1 VNKMYWK
8 ENMITVIGSLNYDI
22 ILKQKRLPNKGE
34 TYTVDSVTT
43 SCGGKGANQAV
54 QCSRMGV
61 KTALLGAI
69 GNDIYGDFLYK
80 QLKKCGVEV
89 KDIKR
94 TNESTGLGINNVLAD
109 GSLFANIV
117 RGANF
122 TVSKEDID
130 RAEEQIAKSK
140 IVILQLEIP
149 TEVTEYAVS
158 IASKHKC
165 YIILNVAPAKVI
177 TDTTFSKVNCLI
189 VNENEASFYIGKPIT
204 DLSSALWGCEELYKK
219 VKNIIVITLGEK
231 GSLLFNGKDKI
242 HVSARKVN
250 VADTTGA
257 GDSYIGSFA
266 AKLLNGAGIVQATI
280 FGNIAASITITKT
293 GAQTSMPSMEE
304 VQSILKKESLKVTY
318 Y

>member
-1 VNKMYWK
+1 MNWK

-22 ILKQKRLPNKGE
+22 ILKQQRMPNKGE

-43 SCGGKGANQAV
+43 GCGGKGANQAV
-54 QCSRMGV
+54 QCSKMGV
-61 KTALLGAI
+61 KTVMLGAI
-69 GNDIYGDFLYK
+69 GNDLYGDFLYK
-80 QLKKCGVEV
+80 QLKKYAVEV
-89 KDIKR
+89 KYIKR
-94 TNESTGLGINNVLAD
+94 TNESTGLGINNVLVD

-130 RAEEQIAKSK
+130 RTEEQIAKSK

-149 TEVTEYAVS
+149 TDVTEYAVS
-158 IASKHKC
+158 IASKHEC

-189 VNENEASFYIGKPIT
+189 FNENEASFYIGKPIT
-204 DLSSALWGCEELYKK
+204 NISSALGGCEELYKK
-219 VKNIIVITLGEK
+219 IKNILVITLGEK
-231 GSLLFNGKDKI
+231 GCLLFNGKDKI

-250 VADTTGA
+250 VVDVTGA
-257 GDSYIGSFA
+257 GDSYIGAFA
-266 AKLLNGAGIVQATI
+266 AKLLNGTGIIEAAI
-280 FGNIAASITITKT
+280 FGNIAASITITKL
-293 GAQTSMPSMEE
+293 GAQTSMPSIEE